1 MKLASCLRRLT
12 PPLSGGHPLSPGALR
27 VVASSLCVV
36 VAVAGAAAVSRSMTK
51 ERKDEP
57 PATVLP
63 VSPSEVR
70 RIAVES
76 GGGHVELTRSGAGSW
91 SGAAGAS
98 PELEGLMSGI
108 EERLFPLRAYRT
120 LAADTSSPEYGLG
133 NPEITF
139 RVEDTRGQ
147 AHEIVLGA
155 ATFTSGGVYAR
166 RSTDGG
172 RLYLVPRR
180 MMDDL
185 RSLATGRRVDAP
197 NDLPDKLREA
207 TPKQDPTSWWLRQV
221 LDAAAPRPDAPR

>member
-1 MKLASCLRRLT
+1 MKLHRAI
-12 PPLSGGHPLSPGALR
+12 R
-27 VVASSLCVV
+27 VVAPSLCVAL
-36 VAVAGAAAVSRSMTK
+36 AVIGAAAVSRSLTE
-51 ERKDEP
+51 ERHAEP

-63 VSPSEVR
+63 VSRSDVR
-70 RIAVES
+70 RITIES
-76 GGGHVELTRSGAGSW
+76 GDGQVELSRSDAGSW

-108 EERLFPLRAYRT
+108 EERLFPLRAYRA

-133 NPEITF
+133 DPEITF
-139 RVEDTRGQ
+139 RVEDTRGRP
-147 AHEIVLGA
+147 HEIVLGA
-155 ATFTSGGVYAR
+155 STFTNGGVYAR
-166 RSTDGG
+166 RSTDAG

-207 TPKQDPTSWWLRQV
+207 TPKHDPTSWWLRQV
-221 LDAAAPRPDAPR
+221 LDAAAPGPGGTR

>member
-1 MKLASCLRRLT
+1 MKLNPAF
-12 PPLSGGHPLSPGALR
+12 R
-27 VVASSLCVV
+27 VVASSLCVALAV
-36 VAVAGAAAVSRSMTK
+36 VGAAALSRSMTK
-51 ERKDEP
+51 ERKDSP

-63 VSPSEVR
+63 MSPSEVR

-76 GGGHVELTRSGAGSW
+76 GAGHVELARSGGGSW

-120 LAADTSSPEYGLG
+120 LAADTSSPEYGLA

-155 ATFTSGGVYAR
+155 ATFSNGGVYAR

-207 TPKQDPTSWWLRQV
+207 TPKHDPTSWWLRQV
-221 LDAAAPRPDAPR
+221 LDAAAPRPGSPQ

>member
-1 MKLASCLRRLT
+1 MTVNPAV
-12 PPLSGGHPLSPGALR
+12 R
-27 VVASSLCVV
+27 VVASFLCVALAV
-36 VAVAGAAAVSRSMTK
+36 VGAAAVSRSMTK

-76 GGGHVELTRSGAGSW
+76 ASESARGHVVLTRSDAGSW
-91 SGAAGAS
+91 SGPAGAS

-108 EERLFPLRAYRT
+108 EERLFPLQAYRM
-120 LAADTSSPEYGLG
+120 LAADTSSPEYGLD

-139 RVEDTRGQ
+139 RVEDTRGH

-155 ATFTSGGVYAR
+155 ATFSNGGVYAR

-172 RLYLVPRR
+172 RLYLIPRR

-207 TPKQDPTSWWLRQV
+207 TPKHDPTSWWLRQV
-221 LDAAAPRPDAPR
+221 LNAAAPRPGLPQ